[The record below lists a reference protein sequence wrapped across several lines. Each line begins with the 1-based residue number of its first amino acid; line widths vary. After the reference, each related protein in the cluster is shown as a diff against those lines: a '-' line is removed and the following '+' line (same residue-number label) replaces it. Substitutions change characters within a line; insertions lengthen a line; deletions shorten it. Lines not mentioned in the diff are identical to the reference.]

1 MLYVYQTLVSL
12 AGSDFNLNGGV
23 TLPMSFLFRPS
34 DMFLSFTVSAI
45 DDNILETDESFSL
58 SLFKS
63 IDVTNVNIA
72 PSLTTITIIDNEG
85 GD

>member
-1 MLYVYQTLVSL
+1 
-12 AGSDFNLNGGV
+12 
-23 TLPMSFLFRPS
+23 MSFLFRPS